1 MSATLRLPAPER
13 APPRA
18 SATVPMVVVLA
29 VCVLLSVA
37 VQATMLTTPLLTMHA
52 FDGVMESHNLDSLW
66 VLGLAFLLALL
77 LGGLLRHMRAALLAG
92 LAEQVGRRLQL
103 SALAATVRVALAG
116 DRIAAGRALQDVAE
130 LRRML
135 GGSVPADV
143 LDLLSIP
150 VALGFLWLLHP
161 LFFAVALVAALL
173 QGAIGLL
180 ADRTTREV
188 VATAAID
195 EARTRRD
202 LVGRLAQRDMVLGL
216 GLLPAVLG
224 RFAPAQA
231 GAMDARG
238 VAERQAQALAGLLEF
253 AVFLQQIAI
262 VGAGVWL
269 LLGHAVSPGSMLAA
283 ATMVNFATRPV
294 VHLVGHWRDWS
305 SGIAA
310 ARRLVGISRR
320 GQPPAPVPRDPDA
333 PPGLSV
339 EGLTLRAPGAPRPL
353 VEDLSFTLPPGGA
366 LVLAGR
372 NGVGKTTLIR
382 ALLGLAEPEA
392 GRVLLDGHDTL
403 RSPRAEIG
411 PRLGYLPQEPQL
423 LDGSIIENVGRF
435 TGTGAES
442 VVAAARRVG
451 AHAAV
456 GRLPRGYENAAGPEA
471 GLSGGQSRL
480 VALARAFHGSPRLII
495 LDEPEA
501 GLDGAARTVLRQ
513 GVMQARAEGSAVML
527 VSHDPAAWRDVADRT
542 LRLHGNGAWD
552 LEMVG

>member
-1 MSATLRLPAPER
+1 MSATLRLPAPASRLPRR
-13 APPRA
+13 APA
-18 SATVPMVVVLA
+18 SVAPVLA
-29 VCVLLSVA
+29 VCILLSVA
-37 VQATMLTTPLLTMHA
+37 IQATMLTTPLLTMHA

-66 VLGLAFLLALL
+66 VLALAFLIALL
-77 LGGLLRHMRAALLAG
+77 LGGTLRHLRAALLAG
-92 LAEQVGRRLQL
+92 LAERVGRRLQL
-103 SALAATVRVALAG
+103 GALAATVRVALDG
-116 DRIAAGRALQDVAE
+116 DRVAAGRALQDVAE

-161 LFFAVALVAALL
+161 LFFAVALIAALL
-173 QGAIGLL
+173 QAALGVL
-180 ADRTTREV
+180 ADRTTRDV
-188 VATAAID
+188 VSTATTD

-202 LVGRLAQRDMVLGL
+202 LVGRLTQRDMVLGL

-231 GAMDARG
+231 QAMRTRGA
-238 VAERQAQALAGLLEF
+238 AERQAQALAGLLEF
-253 AVFLQQIAI
+253 ATFLQQIAI
-262 VGAGVWL
+262 VCAGVWL
-269 LLGHAVSPGSMLAA
+269 LLRHEISPGSMLAA

-305 SGIAA
+305 LGIAA
-310 ARRLVGISRR
+310 ARRLVDIAHR
-320 GQPPAPVPRDPDA
+320 GRPPAAVPPDPAA
-333 PPGLSV
+333 PPGLAV
-339 EGLTLRAPGAPRPL
+339 QDLTIRAPGAPRPL
-353 VEDLSFTLPPGGA
+353 VEDLSFILPPGGI

-372 NGVGKTTLIR
+372 NGAGKTTLIR

-423 LDGSIIENVGRF
+423 LEGSVIENVGRF
-435 TGTGAES
+435 AGGDTEVA
-442 VVAAARRVG
+442 VAAARRVG
-451 AHAAV
+451 AHAAI
-456 GRLPRGYENAAGPEA
+456 GRLPRGYENGAGPDA

-480 VALARAFHGSPRLII
+480 VALARAFHGAPRLIV

-501 GLDGAARTVLRQ
+501 GLDGAARAALRE
-513 GVMQARAEGSAVML
+513 GVAQVRAEGSALLL
-527 VSHDPAAWRDVADRT
+527 VSHDPRAWSGTADRV
-542 LRLHGNGAWD
+542 LRLHGNGAWE
-552 LEMVG
+552 LEVLR